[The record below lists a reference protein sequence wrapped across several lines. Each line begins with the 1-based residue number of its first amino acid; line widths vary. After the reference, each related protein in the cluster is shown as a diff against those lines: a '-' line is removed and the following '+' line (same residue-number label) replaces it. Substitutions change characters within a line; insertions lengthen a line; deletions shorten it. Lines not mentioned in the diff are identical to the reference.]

1 MLEKKN
7 NLFLTVEFVIET
19 FQQLL
24 LTEVE
29 AIGKSELEELSIL
42 LQGKG
47 VSGNS
52 LNNNNDFSTSLKFSC
67 KYNIVCWH

>member
-29 AIGKSELEELSIL
+29 AIGKSELEELSIASR
-42 LQGKG
+42 KR
-47 VSGNS
+47 S
-52 LNNNNDFSTSLKFSC
+52 LWQLSQ
-67 KYNIVCWH
+67 